1 MLGGHKYSTSCP
13 KSSLESNL
21 IHFFLYVSS
30 EQHIP
35 VIMSLKRIMFV
46 RLLNHDA
53 RRLTQRVT
61 HTAAMVIREKKISA
75 WTPFYFKTMLLAYN
89 LLFSHL
95 FSLLLLFFFSFIQD
109 LNEFYEY
116 LTIKCDHWNN
126 CIEGKLQLKRIIANY
141 KLRKFVFESLWL
153 SGRALEREIRRSEVR
168 FLMGTFSCPTLVT
181 SW

>member
-46 RLLNHDA
+46 QLLNHDA
-53 RRLTQRVT
+53 RRLIQRVT
-61 HTAAMVIREKKISA
+61 HTAALVMKEKKFSA
-75 WTPFYFKTMLLAYN
+75 WTPFYSKTMLLAYN

-95 FSLLLLFFFSFIQD
+95 FSLLLFFSFIQD
-109 LNEFYEY
+109 LNEFCEY
-116 LTIKCDHWNN
+116 LTIKCDHWSN
-126 CIEGKLQLKRIIANY
+126 CKEGRLQLKRIIANY

-168 FLMGTFSCPTLVT
+168 FLMRTFSCPTLVT

>member
-35 VIMSLKRIMFV
+35 VTMSLKRIMFV
-46 RLLNHDA
+46 QLLNHDA

-61 HTAAMVIREKKISA
+61 HTAAMVMKEKKFFCMDP
-75 WTPFYFKTMLLAYN
+75 PFILKQCCWPTIYCFRIYFLCC
-89 LLFSHL
+89 
-95 FSLLLLFFFSFIQD
+95 FFFSFIQD

-126 CIEGKLQLKRIIANY
+126 CKEGKLQLKRIIANY
-141 KLRKFVFESLWL
+141 KLCKFVFESLWL

>member
-46 RLLNHDA
+46 QLLNHDA

-75 WTPFYFKTMLLAYN
+75 WTPFYSKTKLLAYN

-95 FSLLLLFFFSFIQD
+95 FSLLLFFFSFIQD

-126 CIEGKLQLKRIIANY
+126 CKEDKLQLKRIMN
-141 KLRKFVFESLWL
+141 FEIDLAHRGVSVAQW
-153 SGRALEREIRRSEVR
+153 
-168 FLMGTFSCPTLVT
+168 
-181 SW
+181 

>member
-53 RRLTQRVT
+53 RILIQRVT
-61 HTAAMVIREKKISA
+61 HTAAMVMKEKNFLHGP
-75 WTPFYFKTMLLAYN
+75 PFYSKTMLLAYN

-95 FSLLLLFFFSFIQD
+95 FSLLLFFSFIQD

-126 CIEGKLQLKRIIANY
+126 CKEGKLQLKRIIANY

-153 SGRALEREIRRSEVR
+153 SGRALEREIRRSEVW
-168 FLMGTFSCPTLVT
+168 FLKGTFSCPTLVT

>member
-1 MLGGHKYSTSCP
+1 MLWCNSNPGLPKSWALPPTKRQRQMLGGHKYSTSCP

-95 FSLLLLFFFSFIQD
+95 FSLLLFFFSFI
-109 LNEFYEY
+109 
-116 LTIKCDHWNN
+116 W
-126 CIEGKLQLKRIIANY
+126 
-141 KLRKFVFESLWL
+141 
-153 SGRALEREIRRSEVR
+153 RSEWVLR
-168 FLMGTFSCPTLVT
+168 ISYHQMRPLK
-181 SW
+181 